1 MLFSS
6 GACSTVVM
14 HILLCTHDAV
24 YALHHV
30 IMRDGAMMHFPQ
42 CSDRMLVLP

>member
-14 HILLCTHDAV
+14 HILLCIDDAV

-30 IMRDGAMMHFPQ
+30 IMRDDAIN
-42 CSDRMLVLP
+42 VVT